1 MNSPPQSRGSIIERD
16 MEERE
21 TIRRWVKTWEE
32 AGPHLEAVRRQ
43 DIQRTDTLEAL
54 AILESAFNH
63 ATRSLPPRP
72 SSGLV
77 EMQRWFAKLRP

>member
-1 MNSPPQSRGSIIERD
+1 

-21 TIRRWVKTWEE
+21 TIRRWAETWED
-32 AGPHLEAVRRQ
+32 AGPHLELVRRQ
-43 DIQRTDTLEAL
+43 DIERADTQEAL
-54 AILESAFNH
+54 AMLESAFNH

-77 EMQRWFAKLRP
+77 EMQHWFAKLRP